1 MLSIENLSI
10 SFQNKRIFDNF
21 TLKIGDKGKI
31 LIKGQSGIGKTTLFN
46 YIMGFLKSD
55 KGNLY
60 FKNKKIIEG
69 DFWDLRKNI
78 SYVPQNPDV
87 FVGKV
92 NIFLKELFSLKVN
105 KKIQYSKK
113 EIYKYFDFFELDN
126 KITEENFAEL
136 SGGEKQRLL
145 LVIAIM
151 LNRKIFLLDEPTS
164 ALDTELKK
172 KIADYF
178 LNSDKTVLVISH
190 DPQWESD
197 KISSLIEVGK

>member
-92 NIFLKELFSLKVN
+92 NNFLKELFSLKVN